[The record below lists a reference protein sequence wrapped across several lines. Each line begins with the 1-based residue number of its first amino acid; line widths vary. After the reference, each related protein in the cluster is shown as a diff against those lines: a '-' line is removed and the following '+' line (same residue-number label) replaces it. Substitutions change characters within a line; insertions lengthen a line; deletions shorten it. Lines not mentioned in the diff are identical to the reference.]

1 MRARRTPAVGA
12 TLRWSA
18 HRFPFAQGGAA
29 GLRAFVPAGSVCVDA
44 GAGYGLST
52 WVPAA
57 LAGPSGRVHSVEPLP
72 GPRRPRITARLL
84 GARSVTV
91 HRAALGDRCGRGRL
105 GLPVRR
111 GRPVHG
117 RAHLTEGAHG
127 PGPDAE
133 FHASRTV
140 VAPVLTLDLP
150 VRESGPARLAFVK
163 ADVEGTELAVLKGGS
178 ATLCRHRP
186 TLLLEIERRHPAK
199 YGVRPGDV
207 LRHLRGFGYQA
218 HRRRHGHWAPVSRAT
233 DDCRNHLFTA

>member
-18 HRFPFAQGGAA
+18 HRFPFVHDEAA

-44 GAGYGLST
+44 EAGYGLST

-57 LAGPSGRVHSVEPLP
+57 L
-72 GPRRPRITARLL
+72 
-84 GARSVTV
+84 
-91 HRAALGDRCGRGRL
+91 GDWCGRGRL

-111 GRPVHG
+111 GLPVHG
-117 RAHLTEGAHG
+117 RAHVTEGAHG

-140 VAPVLTLDLP
+140 VAPVPTLDLP
-150 VRESGPARLAFVK
+150 VRESGLERPAFVK
-163 ADVEGTELAVLKGGS
+163 ADVEGTELAVLEGGS
-178 ATLCRHRP
+178 AMLRRHRP
-186 TLLLEIERRHPAK
+186 TELLEVERRRPAMYGAHPA
-199 YGVRPGDV
+199 DV

-218 HRRRHGHWAPVSRAT
+218 HRRRHGHRAPVSRVT